1 MTTLS
6 THPPRRIPG
15 SDIRQVTAASTIG
28 SVIEWY
34 DYNLFAQASALVF
47 PALFF
52 PRFSSTAGTLASFAT
67 FAVAFA
73 ARPIGALIFGHLGDR
88 LGRKK
93 TLVVTLLMMG
103 ISTFAIGVLPT
114 YKQVGVLAPVLLVVL
129 RVVQGIALGGEWGG
143 AALMAV
149 EHSGHRRRGLL
160 GAWPQVGSP
169 AGNLTAAGM
178 MTLAIAISNS
188 GFASWGWRI
197 PFLASAILVLVG
209 LFIRLKVSESPV
221 FEAMKRAGSAAKNPI
236 AEVFR
241 HDKKRLLLATGS
253 RIGVDVAY
261 YTFAV
266 YSLSYI
272 SRHLGLPKNVGL
284 VALFVGAAVE
294 FVTIPL
300 FGRLSDAIGRR
311 RVLAGGLG
319 VLALWGLA
327 FFPLLN
333 TRSQWSIILAFA
345 VALGAGHGMAWSVM
359 GSFFPELFG
368 TRVRYTGASF
378 SFQLA
383 GVIGG
388 APAPFIATLLTA
400 SHWGTAGIGAYLVI
414 ACALSLACVLALPET
429 YKGNIDDNHQQATG

>member
-1 MTTLS
+1 MTTA
-6 THPPRRIPG
+6 TTQPRQDTG
-15 SDIRQVTAASTIG
+15 SETRRVTSASTVG

-52 PRFSSTAGTLASFAT
+52 PSFSSTAGTLASFAT

-88 LGRKK
+88 LGRKA
-93 TLVVTLLMMG
+93 TLIVTLLMMG
-103 ISTFAIGVLPT
+103 ISTCAIGVLPT
-114 YKQVGVLAPVLLVVL
+114 YNQVGVLAPVLLVVL

-149 EHSGHRRRGLL
+149 EHAGRHRRGLF

-169 AGNLTAAGM
+169 AGNLAAAGT
-178 MTLAIAISNS
+178 MTLALTIS
-188 GFASWGWRI
+188 GDAFASWGWRI
-197 PFLASAILVLVG
+197 PFLASAILVMVG

-221 FEAMKRAGSAAKNPI
+221 FEEVKRAGSTARNPV

-266 YSLSYI
+266 YSLSYVAD
-272 SRHLGLPKNVGL
+272 HLGLPKSIGL
-284 VALFVGAAVE
+284 TALFVAAAIE
-294 FVTIPL
+294 IVTIPL
-300 FGRLSDAIGRR
+300 FGALSDAIGRR

-333 TRSQWSIILAFA
+333 TGSQWLIILGFA

-359 GSFFPELFG
+359 GSFYPELFG

-383 GVIGG
+383 GVVGG

-400 SHWGTAGIGAYLVI
+400 SRWGTAGIGAYLIV

-429 YKGNIDDNHQQATG
+429 HKGHIDEIDQRATV